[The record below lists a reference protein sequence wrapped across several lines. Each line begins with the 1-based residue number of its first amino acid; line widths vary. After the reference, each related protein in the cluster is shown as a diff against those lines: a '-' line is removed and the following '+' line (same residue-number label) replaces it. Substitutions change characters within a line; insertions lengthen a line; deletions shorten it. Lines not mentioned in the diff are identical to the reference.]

1 MRFYWLILG
10 ILGVWRLTDLLYAED
25 GPWQAFRHLRAL
37 LAAVGLREM
46 ASCFY
51 CLSVWVALPVAAWIG
66 ESWMERVLLWLALAG
81 GAALIQ
87 RVVQRYAPLPAA
99 YVEDDFARTDVT
111 TTSSK
116 GDAFDVQLRQP
127 E

>member
-1 MRFYWLILG
+1 MRFYWLIIG
-10 ILGVWRLTDLLYAED
+10 ILGVWRLTDLLHAED
-25 GPWQAFRHLRAL
+25 GPWHAFRHSRAL
-37 LAAVGLREM
+37 LAAVGLQEA

-66 ESWMERVLLWLALAG
+66 ESWMERILLWPALAG

-87 RVVQRYAPLPAA
+87 RVVQHHAPLPAT
-99 YVEDDFARTDVT
+99 YIEDDSGPADVST
-111 TTSSK
+111 ASSK
-116 GDAFDVQLRQP
+116 DTFNVQLRQP

>member
-10 ILGVWRLTDLLYAED
+10 ILGVWRVTDLLHDED
-25 GPWQAFRHLRAL
+25 GPWHAFRHLRAL
-37 LAAVGLREM
+37 LAAVGLRET

-51 CLSVWVALPVAAWIG
+51 CLSVWVALPVAAWVG
-66 ESWMERVLLWLALAG
+66 ESWMERILLWPALAG

-87 RVVQRYAPLPAA
+87 RVVQRYAPLPAP
-99 YVEDDFARTDVT
+99 YVEDDYEPASDT
-111 TTSSK
+111 TTSTK
-116 GDAFDVQLRQP
+116 EAFHVQLRQP